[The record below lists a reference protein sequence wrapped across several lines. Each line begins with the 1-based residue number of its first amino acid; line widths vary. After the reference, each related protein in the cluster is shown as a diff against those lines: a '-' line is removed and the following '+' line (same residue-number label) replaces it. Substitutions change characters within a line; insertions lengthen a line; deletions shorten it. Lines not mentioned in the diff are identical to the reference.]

1 MNRRFALLL
10 IGGLF
15 ICQFFVPGLLWG
27 QQFEEQ
33 RQELVEELRQPRLGA
48 ETIED
53 TYALETIRRT
63 PRHKFVREQD
73 RSRAYQNRPL
83 PIGYGQTISQPYIV
97 ALMNQLANIRPGDVV
112 LEIGTGSGYH
122 AATLAVY
129 ADTVYSIEIVEPLAG
144 EASEKFAELEYE
156 NIKTRHGDGY
166 YGWEEAG
173 PFDAII
179 VTAAAS
185 HIPPPLMEQLK
196 PGGTLVIPVGPPYQT
211 QRLMTVSKDEDGEI
225 SQRSILAVRFV
236 PLTREEE

>member
-1 MNRRFALLL
+1 MNRKFAPLL
-10 IGGLF
+10 IGAIF

-27 QQFEEQ
+27 QEFEEK
-33 RQELVEELRQPRLGA
+33 RQDLMEELRQPRPGA

-53 TYALETIRRT
+53 TYALETISRT

-73 RSRAYQNRPL
+73 RSRAYQNRAL
-83 PIGYGQTISQPYIV
+83 PIGHGQTISQPYIV
-97 ALMNQLANIRPGDVV
+97 ALMNQFARIRPGDVV

-129 ADTVYSIEIVEPLAG
+129 ADTVHSIEIVEPLA
-144 EASEKFAELEYE
+144 ERAAEKFAELDYD

-166 YGWEEAG
+166 YGWEEGG

-211 QRLMTVSKDEDGEI
+211 QRLMVVEKDEEGKI
-225 SQRSILAVRFV
+225 NQRSVLAVRFV
-236 PLTREEE
+236 PLIREE